1 MRCPDMV
8 HGWTSSRELPIAGNG
23 GPDDDGQSLPVKYFT
38 CFTVRVEMEDTSQGD
53 PVSFVRQRQLFASD
67 SSGRSV
73 ETEVRGDHT
82 EASSCRLT
90 ERSSRRSGS
99 RSDEEGDSELSSC
112 EDSDYKE
119 SVDSP
124 ASDEE
129 NNELI
134 VEVQPALEEEKRPQK
149 TEVADV
155 EVDGPPVKKRRRK
168 RANNETKEG
177 KKKERVKKK
186 SQKKKANMRRNI
198 KETSLKELNPETFT
212 AHNEELERMMR
223 IGQLDNLSNMDYQQ
237 SGGDGDGS
245 GLPQSVLTLLNATWD
260 TEGGGTANADPLDA
274 ILGGPEEKAL
284 KLDSSDMNATL
295 QRPAVATLGETSQ
308 GAVNQEVDVKRS
320 HEVASMQGGSKLN
333 SMDQSAAGMGKDDD
347 DIIVLNDS
355 DTEGENTQGEFGE
368 RQWTI

>member
-1 MRCPDMV
+1 
-8 HGWTSSRELPIAGNG
+8 
-23 GPDDDGQSLPVKYFT
+23 
-38 CFTVRVEMEDTSQGD
+38 MEDTSQGD
-53 PVSFVRQRQLFASD
+53 PVTSVRQKQLFASD
-67 SSGRSV
+67 STGRSL
-73 ETEVRGDHT
+73 ETEVCGDHT

-90 ERSSRRSGS
+90 KRSSRRSGS
-99 RSDEEGDSELSSC
+99 RSDEEDDSEVSSC

-119 SVDSP
+119 SVDSH

-129 NNELI
+129 NNEFL

-149 TEVADV
+149 AEVADV
-155 EVDGPPVKKRRRK
+155 KVDGPPVKKRRRK

-177 KKKERVKKK
+177 KKERVKKK

-223 IGQLDNLSNMDYQQ
+223 IGQFDNLSNMDYQQ
-237 SGGDGDGS
+237 SGSDGDGS

-260 TEGGGTANADPLDA
+260 TEGVGADNADPLDT

-284 KLDSSDMNATL
+284 KLDSSDMNGPL

-308 GAVNQEVDVKRS
+308 GADNQEVDVKRS
-320 HEVASMQGGSKLN
+320 HEVASMQEGSKLN
-333 SMDQSAAGMGKDDD
+333 SMDQSAAGMGKGDD

-355 DTEGENTQGEFGE
+355 DTEGDNTQGECVRGSGPC
-368 RQWTI
+368 RCMHGGMANLTGST

>member
-1 MRCPDMV
+1 
-8 HGWTSSRELPIAGNG
+8 
-23 GPDDDGQSLPVKYFT
+23 
-38 CFTVRVEMEDTSQGD
+38 MEDTSQGD
-53 PVSFVRQRQLFASD
+53 PVSFVRQKQSFASD
-67 SSGRSV
+67 SSGRSL

-99 RSDEEGDSELSSC
+99 RSDEEGESELSSC

-129 NNELI
+129 NEFL

-149 TEVADV
+149 AEVADA

-168 RANNETKEG
+168 RASNETKEG
-177 KKKERVKKK
+177 KKERVKKK

-223 IGQLDNLSNMDYQQ
+223 IGQLDGLSNMDYQQ
-237 SGGDGDGS
+237 SGSDGDGS

-260 TEGGGTANADPLDA
+260 TEGGGAANADPLDA
-274 ILGGPEEKAL
+274 ILGGPEEEAL
-284 KLDSSDMNATL
+284 KLDSSDMNGPL

-320 HEVASMQGGSKLN
+320 HEVASMQEGSKLN
-333 SMDQSAAGMGKDDD
+333 SMDQSAAGMGKGDD

-355 DTEGENTQGEFGE
+355 DTEGENTQGE
-368 RQWTI
+368 RQWTISVHACWHG